1 MSDENLN
8 FNEVDETDSE
18 NLTEENV
25 TESGNF
31 NEVEEF
37 ETDSSE
43 GNFNETDGS
52 GETLSDIPAYNS
64 IENNAPVSAPVNSY
78 SPTAAPV
85 KNGSSKVLV
94 GVVIAL
100 GLVIIGL
107 IVFLIISL
115 ANKKSDEKATSAEP
129 TKIVTDIVV
138 DGSEDIT
145 GTADTNNGTITD
157 ADPYQVPEFNVT
169 CELGQYKGIEVDYEV
184 QEVTDDDVQGALD
197 YFAQTLE
204 EEAAITD
211 RALAAGDYVVIDFVG
226 TIDGEVFDGGSAT
239 GATLE
244 LGSGTT
250 IPGFEDGMIGKNVGD
265 SVSLDLTFPD
275 SYPQDPDKAGKAVNF
290 LININEAYNYVTPE
304 LTDELVAANSD
315 YQTIEEYSKAAREQL
330 ELQAKQY
337 SESKVQNDIIQKVIE
352 NAKFGGQIDEQIAYE
367 EQDCIDYYDSMCMQ
381 SFGVDG
387 ATYFGYIWGIS
398 REEYLAMVY
407 EESSMSVKYN
417 LILDEIAKKENLTVS
432 QEEYDAMFQET
443 FINTYGFASR
453 EEVLTQLSEQQVDE
467 TINGYVLHEKAET
480 IIYNSAVI
488 NNKPDDFELLK

>member
-8 FNEVDETDSE
+8 FNEVDEAE
-18 NLTEENV
+18 NENPAEENV

-43 GNFNETDGS
+43 GNFNETGDTAEDFPVFNS
-52 GETLSDIPAYNS
+52 ANSNNIPNGA
-64 IENNAPVSAPVNSY
+64 SY
-78 SPTAAPV
+78 SPTAAPA

-107 IVFLIISL
+107 IVFLIVSIL
-115 ANKKSDEKATSAEP
+115 GKKNAETKTTAEP

-145 GTADTNNGTITD
+145 GTADSTNDGTAQITGT
-157 ADPYQVPEFNVT
+157 DPYQVPQFDVN
-169 CELGQYKGIEVDYEV
+169 CELGQYRGIEVTYEV
-184 QEVTDDDVQGALD
+184 QEVTDDDVQGALT
-197 YFAQTLE
+197 YFAEALE
-204 EEAAITD
+204 QQVSITD
-211 RALAAGDYVVIDFVG
+211 RVLASGDTVVIDYVG

-239 GATLE
+239 GQTLV
-244 LGSGTT
+244 LGSHTY
-250 IPGFEDGMIGKNVGD
+250 ISGFEDGLIGKKVGD

-275 SYPQDPDKAGKAVNF
+275 PYPQDTEKSGKAVNF
-290 LININEAYNYVTPE
+290 LVNINDAYEYVTPE
-304 LTDELVAANSD
+304 LTDELVAENSD
-315 YQTIEEYSKAAREQL
+315 YETVEDYAKAAREQL

-352 NAKFGGQIDEQIAYE
+352 NSKFSGQIDEQIAYE
-367 EQDCIDYYDSMCMQ
+367 EQDCIDYYDQMCMQ

-387 ATYFGYIWGIS
+387 ATYFGYIWGIT

-407 EESSMSVKYN
+407 EESAMSVKYN

-443 FINTYGFASR
+443 FIDTYGFASR
-453 EEVLTQLSEQQVDE
+453 EEVLTQLSEEQVDE
-467 TINGYVLHEKAET
+467 TVNGYVLHDKAEA
-480 IIYNSAVI
+480 IIYDTAII
-488 NNKPDDFELLK
+488 NNKPDDFEIN